1 MENDFCLLVGLDSE
15 GNIYLESISEF
26 KKEKLG
32 DIAET
37 LYCITS
43 GILNNDIINHLYKYG
58 EENPDKKH
66 NILLLIKKLGKLNSP
81 REAPPLID
89 ALQVIDD

>member
-37 LYCITS
+37 L
-43 GILNNDIINHLYKYG
+43 
-58 EENPDKKH
+58 
-66 NILLLIKKLGKLNSP
+66 
-81 REAPPLID
+81 
-89 ALQVIDD
+89 